1 MDILL
6 TSIIS
11 NSIQKLSLYTQISET
26 LNSHQRSSVS
36 ITETPT

>member
-6 TSIIS
+6 TSVVS
-11 NSIQKLSLYTQISET
+11 NSILKLSLYAQISET

-36 ITETPT
+36 ITENPT